1 MFCSFTSTTRVFF
14 TGEYRRKLA
23 VLGLAKGDPAPP
35 ELLKPI
41 FRFIELDIGVPT
53 FDSGL
58 CLRAISDESQSDPS
72 SIR

>member
-1 MFCSFTSTTRVFF
+1 M
-14 TGEYRRKLA
+14 
-23 VLGLAKGDPAPP
+23 LGLAKGEPAPP

-41 FRFIELDIGVPT
+41 FRFIELDNGVPT

-58 CLRAISDESQSDPS
+58 CLRAISDESQSEPS